1 MEKVLLLLAPDY
13 AIIILIMIIIT
24 RQMLWCYCE
33 FKRTLRALYNVK
45 KRIHDSVMPKYRQ
58 PLQFSVRYMFE
69 RRS

>member
-1 MEKVLLLLAPDY
+1 
-13 AIIILIMIIIT
+13 MIIIT